1 MPISHIAK
9 QHNHSTTVPNQLMVR
24 HGRSRLPPS
33 FPKRQSYQEWT
44 PYMFEKNWKEA

>member
-1 MPISHIAK
+1 MPITHIAK
-9 QHNHSTTVPNQLMVR
+9 PHHHSTTVPDHKLVR

-33 FPKRQSYQEWT
+33 FLKRQSYQEWT